1 MQARSATWSRTRAG
15 QAPAARARALQSEL
29 AAYSREV
36 HLVEVGADDY
46 LDFPEDLAAK
56 LIAAA

>member
-1 MQARSATWSRTRAG
+1 MLNVLSEHMEDHELDIFESDFAG
-15 QAPAARARALQSEL
+15 EI
-29 AAYSREV
+29 